1 MLKCDI
7 WTHPKIKFH
16 EPPCFQRIRNDRK
29 YAKPS
34 PEVLSQWFS
43 FHNKLSVSKFHLNN
57 FHFQNL
63 FFSQIN
69 LITTHDIFCIWGGF
83 FHSDWKFIS
92 LLNLF
97 VRIIWN
103 SIFRIYF
110 VFIQALSSFQIK
122 DFNKN
127 RKQISLSDS
136 FEIWEYAIFY
146 WQFGIV
152 DTIKFVT

>member
-1 MLKCDI
+1 MTYEPIRKSNFMNHHVFNGLEMTENMQNHLQKC
-7 WTHPKIKFH
+7 FH
-16 EPPCFQRIRNDRK
+16 SDLVFITSFQFPDFI
-29 YAKPS
+29 
-34 PEVLSQWFS
+34 LITQ
-43 FHNKLSVSKFHLNN
+43 
-57 FHFQNL
+57 FQNL

-127 RKQISLSDS
+127 RKQISVTDS